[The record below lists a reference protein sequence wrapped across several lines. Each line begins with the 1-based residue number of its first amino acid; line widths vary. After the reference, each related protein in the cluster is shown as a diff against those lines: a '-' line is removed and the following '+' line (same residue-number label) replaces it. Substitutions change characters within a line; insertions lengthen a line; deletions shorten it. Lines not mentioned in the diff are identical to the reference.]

1 MSTAHQF
8 GEELQEERD
17 QEQTN
22 MHTIVIGIG
31 SDDDAVVAQ
40 SIESILDVE
49 CRLQEIKFLILIDD
63 LLALPVAVEGL
74 PS

>member
-1 MSTAHQF
+1 
-8 GEELQEERD
+8 
-17 QEQTN
+17 

-40 SIESILDVE
+40 SIESVLNVE
-49 CRLQEIKFLILIDD
+49 CRLQEVKLLILIDD

-74 PS
+74 SS

>member
-1 MSTAHQF
+1 
-8 GEELQEERD
+8 
-17 QEQTN
+17 

-40 SIESILDVE
+40 SIESVLNVE
-49 CRLQEIKFLILIDD
+49 CRLQEVKLLILIDD

-74 PS
+74 SSQAEDRLILRVTTRGD

>member
-1 MSTAHQF
+1 
-8 GEELQEERD
+8 
-17 QEQTN
+17 

-31 SDDDAVVAQ
+31 CDDDAVVAQ
-40 SIESILDVE
+40 SIESILDIE
-49 CRLQEIKFLILIDD
+49 SSLQEVKFLILIDD